1 MGLFNKFFGVI
12 EPYTGAPVLAAI
24 YAILGLV
31 FMILSA
37 GRWIMPHAESDLSIP
52 WAVVCFL
59 LLLTGVYGYWATTR
73 GSTWHHRQFVSAS
86 WGFLLMFLCWAIVYI
101 AVEDHHVEK
110 VNDGCMAHN
119 PSWGLKKC
127 DDRRKTASLIA
138 TILVTIGMVLGFY
151 LTLVVSKWVTA
162 IEWAEHLEE
171 ERRLEE
177 YRSGHTQEKFA
188 IQAEEAV

>member
-1 MGLFNKFFGVI
+1 MGAFDKFFGLVQ
-12 EPYTGAPVLAAI
+12 PSTGAPILAII
-24 YAILGLV
+24 YAILGFV
-31 FMILSA
+31 FMVLSA

-59 LLLTGVYGYWATTR
+59 LFATGVYGYWASTK

-101 AVEDHHVEK
+101 AVEDHHIEK
-110 VNDGCMAHN
+110 VNKGCMARN
-119 PSWGLKKC
+119 PDWSLTKC

-138 TILVTIGMVLGFY
+138 TILVTIGMIFGFY
-151 LTLVVSKWVTA
+151 FTLVLSKWVTA

-177 YRSGHTQEKFA
+177 WRNGHGADPHVKGGEKS
-188 IQAEEAV
+188 V